1 MDIEN
6 TRKEQNAHLAKMF
19 VIVVVVFAI
28 SMLPNQILW
37 LTLEMARITKVWLIF
52 VSCVDRILT
61 YVNSVL
67 NPLIYALKGTEFR
80 SGFLFPRGIIQESRS
95 EGQKYMY

>member
-1 MDIEN
+1 MDIDN
-6 TRKEQNAHLAKMF
+6 TRKEQNTHLAKMF
-19 VIVVVVFAI
+19 VIVIVVCYPIKFCG
-28 SMLPNQILW
+28 SG

-61 YVNSVL
+61 YANSVL

-80 SGFLFPRGIIQESRS
+80 SGFLFPRGITQESRS